1 MNDLTDKE
9 KELIILLRAAEA
21 SRAIWDRKMDEHSL
35 RVKAIWDEAAAP
47 FGGMAGLRKNPTAFY
62 AAQSKACEGPLDV
75 HPEYTSDSNKLHE
88 ALAAFPQ
95 VKGMLESVN
104 DDLND

>member
-21 SRAIWDRKMDEHSL
+21 SRVIWNKKMDERSI
-35 RVKAIWDEAAAP
+35 RTQAIWDEASAP
-47 FGGMAGLRKNPTAFY
+47 FGGMAGLRKNPAAFF
-62 AAQSKACEGPLDV
+62 AAQSKACEGPLEV
-75 HPEYTSDSNKLHE
+75 YSEYTSDSNRLHA

-95 VKGMLESVN
+95 IKGMLDVER
-104 DDLND
+104 DD